1 VLHHKQHS
9 YQELKRERRK
19 RKEEIKARRN
29 KQLHT
34 CKNRNKKVNKMA
46 KNKNNY
52 KKAALRKELSGTGD
66 GSTGEKARDAAVE
79 LGKDIA
85 IGVIGGG
92 VAGAALGRLSFL
104 VGAAVSGVGHFAK
117 NRIAAA
123 LGLGMMA
130 SGTYQT
136 VSGMNGKPPEG
147 LEGVKER
154 LLALKEDMKKRIF
167 LDKVLKAKKPTAA
180 AADTKTTNGLG
191 DVQYFAYPNTEE
203 TVGELDMTS
212 LDNIHQAIQD
222 SAMKQMSGT
231 EEYLNGE
238 EEIGAVDTADKIY

>member
-1 VLHHKQHS
+1 
-9 YQELKRERRK
+9 
-19 RKEEIKARRN
+19 
-29 KQLHT
+29 
-34 CKNRNKKVNKMA
+34 MA
-46 KNKNNY
+46 KSKNNY

-66 GSTGEKARDAAVE
+66 GSTGEKAKDAAVE

-117 NRIAAA
+117 NRIASA

-136 VSGMNGKPPEG
+136 VSGMNGKPTEG
-147 LEGVKER
+147 LDGVKER

-167 LDKVLKAKKPTAA
+167 LDKVLKAKKPTTAA
-180 AADTKTTNGLG
+180 ETKTTNGLG
-191 DVQYFAYPNTEE
+191 NVQYFAYPNTEE
-203 TVGELDMTS
+203 TVGELDMTA

-231 EEYLNGE
+231 EENLNGE
-238 EEIGAVDTADKIY
+238 EEIGAIDTAEKIY